1 MLILIFLV
9 DTRLAIQMGSV
20 LVLCYGG
27 VFLIIKKILTR
38 IGNERLKSNTERY
51 TAISEALG
59 AIKEVK
65 IGALEKY
72 ILNDLRNPQKGS
84 LLHSL

>member
-1 MLILIFLV
+1 
-9 DTRLAIQMGSV
+9 MGSV

-27 VFLIIKKILTR
+27 VFYFIKKILTR
-38 IGNERLKSNTERY
+38 IGSERLKSNTERY

-65 IGALEKY
+65 IGGLEKY
-72 ILNDLRNPQKGS
+72 TKRFEKPAKGL
-84 LLHSL
+84 LLHNL

>member
-65 IGALEKY
+65 IGALEKVY
-72 ILNDLRNPQKGS
+72 TKRFEKPAKGS

>member
-1 MLILIFLV
+1 M
-9 DTRLAIQMGSV
+9 
-20 LVLCYGG
+20 G

>member
-1 MLILIFLV
+1 MLW
-9 DTRLAIQMGSV
+9 
-20 LVLCYGG
+20 G

-38 IGNERLKSNTERY
+38 IGKRLKSNTERY

-65 IGALEKY
+65 IVLEKVY
-72 ILNDLRNPQKGS
+72 TKRRENLQKVRYYTVYRCFS
-84 LLHSL
+84 KSSKIFN